1 MNTIGKLKRSLL
13 PTDTDVGFFEIR
25 VFIFLFENSIKF
37 GIAVGLAYQS
47 PPPLYFNT
55 ATS

>member
-1 MNTIGKLKRSLL
+1 MFEL
-13 PTDTDVGFFEIR
+13 PAETLVGFFEMN
-25 VFIFLFENSIKF
+25 VLIFLFENSIKF
-37 GIAVGLAYQS
+37 GMAVGFAYQS